1 MRRGGSLNDV
11 LVKPSPFEGEI
22 EGRVFLKYMD
32 KNLKLYYSIG
42 EVAEMVGEN
51 DSTLRFWEREFSQL
65 SPKKVRG
72 IRQYTTADIETVR
85 LIHSLVK
92 GRGLKIAAAREL
104 LKKNKEG
111 VQQTSEVV
119 ERLRAI
125 RAELVIMKENLGT
138 IE

>member
-1 MRRGGSLNDV
+1 
-11 LVKPSPFEGEI
+11 
-22 EGRVFLKYMD
+22 MD

-72 IRQYTTADIETVR
+72 IRQYTAADIEIVR

>member
-1 MRRGGSLNDV
+1 M
-11 LVKPSPFEGEI
+11 
-22 EGRVFLKYMD
+22 LKAE
-32 KNLKLYYSIG
+32 KTFKLYYTIS
-42 EVAEMVGEN
+42 EVAEQFGVK
-51 DSTLRFWEREFSQL
+51 DTLLRYWESEFPQL

-72 IRQYTTADIETVR
+72 VRQYTAEDIDQVR

-119 ERLRAI
+119 EHLQNI
-125 RAELVIMKENLGT
+125 RAELVKIKENLSLLD
-138 IE
+138 

>member
-1 MRRGGSLNDV
+1 M
-11 LVKPSPFEGEI
+11 
-22 EGRVFLKYMD
+22 LKTD
-32 KNLKLYYSIG
+32 KNLKLYYSIS
-42 EVAEMVGEN
+42 EVAAMVEEN

-72 IRQYTTADIETVR
+72 IRQYTAEDIETVR

-111 VQQTSEVV
+111 VQQATEVID
-119 ERLRAI
+119 RLRAI
-125 RAELVIMKENLGT
+125 RAELVQMKENLGT